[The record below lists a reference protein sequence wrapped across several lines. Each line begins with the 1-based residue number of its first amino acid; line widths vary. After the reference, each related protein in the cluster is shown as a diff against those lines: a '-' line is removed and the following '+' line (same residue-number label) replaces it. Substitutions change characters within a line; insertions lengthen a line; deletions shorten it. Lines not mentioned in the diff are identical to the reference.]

1 MSRRARRGQDKK
13 RRKNK
18 EKERLVRWRIVSG
31 REDGKGGGK
40 GGSWEGQGRAIT
52 QRCGV
57 SEERKWK
64 EMERGKEDRG
74 KGRRLRQVSSSEVS
88 EMRGVNVFI
97 DTIVL

>member
-57 SEERKWK
+57 SREEVERNGERKGRQRKRK
-64 EMERGKEDRG
+64 EVEASQQFRG
-74 KGRRLRQVSSSEVS
+74 
-88 EMRGVNVFI
+88 F
-97 DTIVL
+97 